1 MVGCIIHY
9 ISADAIH
16 IPMNPCCT
24 AVGGIAE
31 ETRLL
36 TYPGDSVLRAIVS
49 LPEVI
54 MACPMDRHILD
65 TAFSLESEAK
75 SELMEF
81 ENRALNMSRECSEHL
96 FVLARRQFD
105 PAPHIPMVMLDES
118 DDTVGFFVSPT
129 QKSQYREGDGFRWV
143 TDSMVVTDSIRSTS
157 RVRMVSVPQYLT
169 VIGREQ
175 GVRNAMA
182 FLPSLRTDA
191 YLRERYCSDSP
202 RGSLTFIVSYD
213 PM

>member
-1 MVGCIIHY
+1 
-9 ISADAIH
+9 
-16 IPMNPCCT
+16 MNPCCT

-31 ETRLL
+31 ETHLL
-36 TYPGDSVLRAIVS
+36 AYPGDSVLRALVS

-75 SELMEF
+75 SEQMEF

-96 FVLARRQFD
+96 FVLAKRQFD

-157 RVRMVSVPQYLT
+157 RVRMVSVPQFLT

-213 PM
+213 PL

>member
-1 MVGCIIHY
+1 MDGCIIHY

-16 IPMNPCCT
+16 IPMNPCC
-24 AVGGIAE
+24 AAAGEVSN
-31 ETRLL
+31 ETCVRACA
-36 TYPGDSVLRAIVS
+36 DDNVLRALSS

-54 MACPMDRHILD
+54 SVCSMDRPTLD
-65 TAFSLESEAK
+65 TAFSLESEAR
-75 SELMEF
+75 SEHMEF
-81 ENRALNMSRECSEHL
+81 ENRALLMSKECSEHV
-96 FVLARRQFD
+96 FVLAKHQFD

-118 DDTVGFFVSPT
+118 DDTVGFFASPT
-129 QKSQYREGDGFRWV
+129 QRNQYREGDGFRWV
-143 TDSMVVTDSIRSTS
+143 TDSMVVTDSIHSPS
-157 RVRMVSVPQYLT
+157 RIRMVSVPQYLT

-182 FLPSLRTDA
+182 FLPSLKTDA

-213 PM
+213 PL

>member
-1 MVGCIIHY
+1 MDGCIIHY

-16 IPMNPCCT
+16 LTMNPCC
-24 AVGGIAE
+24 AAAGEVSN
-31 ETRLL
+31 ETCVRACA
-36 TYPGDSVLRAIVS
+36 DDIVLRALSS

-54 MACPMDRHILD
+54 SVCPMDRPTLD
-65 TAFSLESEAK
+65 AAFSLESEAR
-75 SELMEF
+75 SEHMEF
-81 ENRALNMSRECSEHL
+81 ENRALLMSKECSEHV
-96 FVLARRQFD
+96 FVLAKHQFD

-118 DDTVGFFVSPT
+118 DDTVGFFASPT
-129 QKSQYREGDGFRWV
+129 ERNQYREGDGFRWV
-143 TDSMVVTDSIRSTS
+143 TDSMVVTDNIHSPS
-157 RVRMVSVPQYLT
+157 RIRMVSVPQYLT

-182 FLPSLRTDA
+182 FLPSIKTDA

-213 PM
+213 PL